1 MKQTQMYEML
11 TFQCPKQVLMLLES
25 SEQENIAKAWQ
36 LIAEKAIKKKNK
48 THLVF
53 IPDEEFSEYALERM
67 CCAVKVN
74 ALGDVYVDTNFAL
87 GEALGGKGKI
97 GKMLYDSPIE
107 HVYFLFLTP
116 KLNILRLE
124 QHE

>member
-11 TFQCPKQVLMLLES
+11 TFQCPKQVLMLLKS

-53 IPDEEFSEYALERM
+53 IPDEEFFEYVLERM

-74 ALGDVYVDTNFAL
+74 ALGDVKVDTVFTL
-87 GEALGGKGKI
+87 DEKEKKGK
-97 GKMLYDSPIE
+97 KLYCSPIE
-107 HVYFLFLTP
+107 HVYFLFLSP
-116 KLNILRLE
+116 KLNIVRLE

>member
-11 TFQCPKQVLMLLES
+11 TFQCPKQVLTLLES

-53 IPDEEFSEYALERM
+53 IPDEEFSEYTLERM

-74 ALGDVYVDTNFAL
+74 ALGAVYVDTNFAL
-87 GEALGGKGKI
+87 GEKGKND
-97 GKMLYDSPIE
+97 KMLYDSPIE